1 MKYELKLKQDF
12 QKISKMKIPAKS
24 KKELRKFLNEFPDMP
39 LNDAFII
46 VMRTYNDFVPTE
58 ISNRK

>member
-1 MKYELKLKQDF
+1 LKLKQDF

-24 KKELRKFLNEFPDMP
+24 KKELRQFLNEFPDMP
-39 LNDAFII
+39 LSDAFTI